1 MCNIVENL
9 DEEAEATETAND
21 LTGTSLLDILQPRL
35 DGDIP
40 MVTLMQ

>member
-1 MCNIVENL
+1 MKKPKRQQL
-9 DEEAEATETAND
+9 QMM
-21 LTGTSLLDILQPRL
+21 TGTGLLDILQPRF